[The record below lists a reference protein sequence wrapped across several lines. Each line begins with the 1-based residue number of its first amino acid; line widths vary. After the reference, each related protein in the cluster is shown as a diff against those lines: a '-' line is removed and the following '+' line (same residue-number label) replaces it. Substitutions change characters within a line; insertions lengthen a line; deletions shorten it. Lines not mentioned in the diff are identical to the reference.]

1 MVEGKGE
8 KQRGQLRSVG
18 QDASGGGG
26 EKWPG
31 SCCTLKVELTG
42 CAEGRS
48 VGRRGREDSG

>member
-31 SCCTLKVELTG
+31 SCYTLKVELTG